1 MFSSEE
7 FEVAFEKARDNHPSI
22 SKALG
27 ESVIKKFMQRWE
39 SNQSKDKFQRQ
50 RFPELI
56 RLTLNEMSVSGKANR
71 KMYASLIG
79 HYYNPHAVLVKA
91 QRKKSGQVKQKPQT
105 IKTPIGVTMGFNG
118 QLSWNI

>member
-1 MFSSEE
+1 MFSSKE
-7 FEVAFEKARDNHPSI
+7 FDVALEKARINHQNI

-27 ESVIKKFMQRWE
+27 ESVMKKFIQRWE
-39 SNQSKDKFQRQ
+39 SNRSK
-50 RFPELI
+50 PEYQQETFKSLI
-56 RLTLNEMSVSGKANR
+56 RLTLNEMSVSGKTTR

-79 HYYNPHAVLVKA
+79 HYYNPHAAHVKA